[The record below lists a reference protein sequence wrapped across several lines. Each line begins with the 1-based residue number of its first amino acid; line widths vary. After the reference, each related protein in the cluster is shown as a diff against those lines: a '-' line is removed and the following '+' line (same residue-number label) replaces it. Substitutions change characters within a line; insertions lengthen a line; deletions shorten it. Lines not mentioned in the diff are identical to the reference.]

1 MQTETEENYLK
12 AIYHLSAKRAE
23 PVNTSSIA
31 GSLST
36 TSASVTDMLKKLAEK
51 NLIEYERY
59 RGVRI
64 TRKGEKIAINIVR
77 KHRLWE
83 VFLTQTLKFRWDE
96 VHSMAEELE
105 HVSSDELIKRLEE
118 YLGFPRFD
126 PHGDPI
132 PDLTGKISAPSSLTL
147 ASGECDKRYTLT
159 GVNDHS
165 VSFLQYLERTGL
177 KPGITVR
184 ILEIQEYDHS
194 MQIELKN
201 KTKLS
206 ISNDV
211 AKNILVKNY
220 GE

>member
-1 MQTETEENYLK
+1 MHTQTEENYLK
-12 AIYHLSAKRAE
+12 AIYHLSSKKAE
-23 PVNTSSIA
+23 PINTSAIA

-51 NLIEYERY
+51 NLVEYEKY
-59 RGVRI
+59 KGVRI
-64 TRKGEKIAINIVR
+64 TRKGEKVAINIVR

-83 VFLTQTLKFRWDE
+83 VFLTHTLKFRWDE

-132 PDLTGKISAPSSLTL
+132 PDLLGKISSPSSLCL
-147 ASGECDKRYTLT
+147 SDCEPEKRYTLT

-165 VSFLQYLERTGL
+165 VSFLQYLERNGL

-184 ILEIQEYDHS
+184 IIEIQEYDKS
-194 MQIELKN
+194 MIVELKS
-201 KTKLS
+201 KSKLS
-206 ISNDV
+206 LSYEV
-211 AKNILVKNY
+211 SKNLLVKNY

>member
-1 MQTETEENYLK
+1 MHTQTEENYLK
-12 AIYHLSAKRAE
+12 AIYHLSAKKTD

-31 GSLST
+31 FSLAT

-51 NLIEYERY
+51 NLVEYEKY
-59 RGVRI
+59 KGVRI
-64 TRKGEKIAINIVR
+64 TRKGEKVAINIVR

-83 VFLTQTLKFRWDE
+83 VFLTQTLKFKWDE

-132 PDLTGKISAPSSLTL
+132 PDLLGKITL
-147 ASGECDKRYTLT
+147 ASNVCLSDCEGEKRYTLT

-165 VSFLQYLERTGL
+165 TSFLQYLERNGL
-177 KPGITVR
+177 KPGISVR
-184 ILEIQEYDHS
+184 IIEIQDYDKS
-194 MQIELKN
+194 MVIELKN
-201 KTKLS
+201 KSKLS

-211 AKNILVKNY
+211 SKNLLVKNY

>member
-1 MQTETEENYLK
+1 MHTQTEENYLK
-12 AIYHLSAKRAE
+12 AIYHLSVKKTD

-31 GSLST
+31 FSLAT

-51 NLIEYERY
+51 NLVEYEKY
-59 RGVRI
+59 KGVRI
-64 TRKGEKIAINIVR
+64 TRKGEKVAINIVR

-83 VFLTQTLKFRWDE
+83 VFLTQTLKFKWDE

-132 PDLTGKISAPSSLTL
+132 PDLLGKISSTSNLCL
-147 ASGECDKRYTLT
+147 SDCDKEKRYTLT

-165 VSFLQYLERTGL
+165 VAFLQYLERNGL
-177 KPGITVR
+177 KPGISVR
-184 ILEIQEYDHS
+184 IIEIQLYDKS
-194 MQIELKN
+194 MLIELKN
-201 KTKLS
+201 KSKLS

-211 AKNILVKNY
+211 SKNLLVKNY